1 MITRRGRQE
10 RQAHFQTRDAHAHTR
25 CMPSN
30 GDWEAGGERGEAV
43 SKRRRRRRKKATG
56 THVSKKGF
64 LGFLQ
69 EEGEGAR
76 GWSAWGQRASGRGR
90 GGESSSA

>member
-1 MITRRGRQE
+1 M
-10 RQAHFQTRDAHAHTR
+10 
-25 CMPSN
+25 
-30 GDWEAGGERGEAV
+30 GGGGGRGEAV

-90 GGESSSA
+90 GEGGERAALPRSCAQHFNRFHLRACE